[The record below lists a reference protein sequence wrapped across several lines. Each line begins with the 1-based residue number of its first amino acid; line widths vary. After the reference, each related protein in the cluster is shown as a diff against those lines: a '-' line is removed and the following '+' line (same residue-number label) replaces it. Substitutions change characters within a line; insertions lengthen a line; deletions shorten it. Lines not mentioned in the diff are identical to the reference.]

1 MLGTFQ
7 LPESFLT
14 PLSLIWWRHH
24 LIWSG
29 TIRRHSLSAPGAST
43 LTLWHRR
50 KLSSSRNHQSSMWNQ
65 GCNYA
70 PMRSFTRSMM
80 AYGTELISALWKYR
94 TGIGLVILL
103 MMEHPSIIS
112 IVTKMNTLVLSR
124 DVDQNHGRKEQGLMM
139 ALDLAAIR
147 SWGQVG
153 GRLSSSRIKRSSR
166 VRGRIAERGGRPS
179 GVLFLDGRFQVYSG
193 DAPCVGLM
201 ECPLLQP
208 LELLLRFGR
217 CLPVRRPVPAGRRD
231 RCVSGN
237 PDPSVSD
244 LAALH
249 LNFSPLC
256 PNLKSFDPMEFES
269 RGCRG
274 IPANCINLVD
284 QVGYTIR
291 AHPML
296 GEDTWDPLCLEAALE
311 PPVPLLACS
320 LDTQVVDSLAH
331 LENTVALESVRF
343 SLSPNSGVA
352 QDVEGGSPAGAG
364 RIVAKTAHS
373 ASAAGLHNSAQRAI
387 GKEIAPPCYKPGGV
401 GTERDDEETGYHFDT
416 QPPDAS
422 SFQQF
427 TETFS
432 SNLTPSQCEAL
443 DALLQ
448 TWMGALANWRVDTYS
463 GVLRSLLVVLF
474 WSQNQFPMLRENCLV
489 WNVRGLNSKA
499 HRNVV
504 RELVAQENISLL
516 SLQETKLEVCPHG
529 LILEMC
535 GTGFN
540 YFFLPATNTCGE

>member
-1 MLGTFQ
+1 
-7 LPESFLT
+7 
-14 PLSLIWWRHH
+14 
-24 LIWSG
+24 
-29 TIRRHSLSAPGAST
+29 
-43 LTLWHRR
+43 
-50 KLSSSRNHQSSMWNQ
+50 
-65 GCNYA
+65 
-70 PMRSFTRSMM
+70 MM

-352 QDVEGGSPAGAG
+352 QDVEVTPCIFPFPAQYYGYA
-364 RIVAKTAHS
+364 
-373 ASAAGLHNSAQRAI
+373 
-387 GKEIAPPCYKPGGV
+387 
-401 GTERDDEETGYHFDT
+401 RDTGD
-416 QPPDAS
+416 S
-422 SFQQF
+422 SI
-427 TETFS
+427 
-432 SNLTPSQCEAL
+432 TP
-443 DALLQ
+443 
-448 TWMGALANWRVDTYS
+448 
-463 GVLRSLLVVLF
+463 VLR
-474 WSQNQFPMLRENCLV
+474 C
-489 WNVRGLNSKA
+489 
-499 HRNVV
+499 
-504 RELVAQENISLL
+504 
-516 SLQETKLEVCPHG
+516 
-529 LILEMC
+529 
-535 GTGFN
+535 
-540 YFFLPATNTCGE
+540 